1 MSGRPVVR
9 LALTFAL
16 IVFLV
21 LPALVQAAPWPG
33 RGTDRPTV
41 LELLESLMPD
51 AVRAWLRKPAQR
63 GVTLKCSAGIDPN
76 GRPCGVLPEC
86 SAGIDPDG
94 KPCGVTPKC
103 SAGIDPNG
111 KPCS

>member
-1 MSGRPVVR
+1 MLGRPVVR

-16 IVFLV
+16 IVALV

-33 RGTDRPTV
+33 GGADRPAM
-41 LELLESLMPD
+41 LELLENLMPD
-51 AVRAWLRKPAQR
+51 AIRAWFQPPARR

-76 GRPCGVLPEC
+76 GKPCGVIPKC

-94 KPCGVTPKC
+94 RCK
-103 SAGIDPNG
+103 
-111 KPCS
+111 